1 MSQVIRKFDN
11 GGPMA
16 VASNQMP
23 PKRGR
28 LIIDGTSYDANNE
41 GFIDQLLNF
50 GKSNLNS
57 SQQPYFK
64 GVIDA
69 LNRGEDVTFSSLN
82 NEVSPNVPL
91 QGLNNRQERRM
102 NRDRSK
108 AGM

>member
-16 VASNQMP
+16 VASNQTP
-23 PKRGR
+23 PKRGH

-82 NEVSPNVPL
+82 NEVSPNVQL